1 MVDIGAQG
9 AAEGTEARKE
19 RTMDEPR
26 LDPQHVT
33 SLAETRFVG
42 LYELC
47 YEDGTRYFVASRRRR
62 EDLLAL
68 KDDAERARALPDAVS
83 CCLVLEIEGR
93 EPRMVLFHEYRYPT
107 GQYLLSVPSGLIDAR
122 DADAADPAVA
132 AMTREVAEECGIVL
146 DERDTVTVIN
156 PLLYNTP
163 GLTDESTA
171 LLCVV
176 VRRASEQE
184 LTPAGAEGTERFDG
198 FELLTR
204 DEVWEVLHQGRDMR
218 GNRYPMVAW
227 AAMTYF
233 ATDQWR

>member
-1 MVDIGAQG
+1 
-9 AAEGTEARKE
+9 
-19 RTMDEPR
+19 MDRPR
-26 LDPQHVT
+26 LDREQT
-33 SLAETRFVG
+33 KALAETRFVR
-42 LYELC
+42 LFELA
-47 YEDGTRYFVASRRRR
+47 YEDGTRYFVASRRER

-68 KDDAERARALPDAVS
+68 RDEAELADALPDAVS
-83 CCLVLEIEGR
+83 CCLVLEIEGC

-107 GQYLLSVPSGLIDAR
+107 GQYLLSIPSGLIDER
-122 DADAADPAVA
+122 DAAEDDPLVA
-132 AMTREVAEECGIVL
+132 AMAREVAEECGIVL

-176 VRRASEQE
+176 VRRACEQE

-198 FELLTR
+198 FDLLMR
-204 DEVWEVLHQGRDMR
+204 DEVWEVLRQGRDMR

-227 AAMTYF
+227 AGMTYF
-233 ATDQWR
+233 ATDQWRDADQGADA